1 MYRANDK
8 DAVPHPPLTSWDQRE
23 SASSVPIFTPSRL
36 HLRPWQ
42 NGDESLTE
50 TLCTSTGYC
59 ALRIPGLLLDVLVNQ
74 NKRAAYLR
82 LYLHASQLQDSTD
95 SSLTINVSLSLSLSV
110 LSALAGFSQRLTQTE
125 KAPRK
130 SLLQKVL
137 ERGGGSALSFD
148 THARTAKH
156 ASDGAGVWR
165 MGHERS
171 DADLKHG
178 NRADRNVGSS
188 ATKSPA
194 TCAPAR
200 VESRARRPADKGAN
214 EEVAGHTNAKGS
226 GIAGGEWIPPT
237 PRYPYYQD
245 TIKGKE
251 KDGEQVGL
259 QVRSLRVHGTKEA
272 SAGEALR
279 GSTEFRSSSAGFVR
293 RPNSGKTVSTKR
305 WPLSA
310 SVEIETLW
318 VQDDSPA
325 PPTEPRKRGAI
336 TIAELD
342 RQLRLLEMQAK
353 AEERGGPR
361 LKRAGQTE
369 TDSADTYGAPDMPR
383 SAARAR
389 GRKLQHPP
397 AYYSSNQQSPLV
409 TPRRLVRGGVGG
421 DTPRSVGIQGSK
433 ASLLSN
439 KGLSAGGAMEDEG
452 LPFEVWS
459 FQGKHQSFRRPHA
472 PHLSTLAGESGKENE
487 IFAARDSPRL
497 KGLPHAPAHNVLKST
512 GGGPSFVNTRYADQS
527 IFLRGKAVFAEE
539 EDLGHFLSAKELA
552 SLSVKEVA
560 PDQALAAAVEAGD
573 ELGQTL
579 KERMVVP
586 SLLQQMEQHSRE
598 LCDFVWY
605 LLQVDSPDKAE
616 RFAKLWEGGD
626 QGLSPDDSGD
636 IWTNVSREA
645 RRDICEDVW
654 VALTEQNMYVAPG
667 TLNPFIPDL
676 IPENMEFD
684 EQRAVVSLLRLVI
697 DRSVRTWWDNDPVA
711 QQFSNLYME
720 TARMLM
726 PNYEHDPEL
735 EFQVKCQMKE
745 NLMVRALVS
754 LCSSLFLRNL
764 KPRAFFGNTVTY

>member
-1 MYRANDK
+1 M
-8 DAVPHPPLTSWDQRE
+8 
-23 SASSVPIFTPSRL
+23 
-36 HLRPWQ
+36 
-42 NGDESLTE
+42 
-50 TLCTSTGYC
+50 
-59 ALRIPGLLLDVLVNQ
+59 
-74 NKRAAYLR
+74 
-82 LYLHASQLQDSTD
+82 
-95 SSLTINVSLSLSLSV
+95 
-110 LSALAGFSQRLTQTE
+110 
-125 KAPRK
+125 
-130 SLLQKVL
+130 
-137 ERGGGSALSFD
+137 
-148 THARTAKH
+148 
-156 ASDGAGVWR
+156 
-165 MGHERS
+165 
-171 DADLKHG
+171 
-178 NRADRNVGSS
+178 GSS
-188 ATKSPA
+188 STKSPA
-194 TCAPAR
+194 TCGPAR
-200 VESRARRPADKGAN
+200 GESRARRPADKGAN
-214 EEVAGHTNAKGS
+214 EEVAGLTSAKGS
-226 GIAGGEWIPPT
+226 GIAGGAWIPPT

-259 QVRSLRVHGTKEA
+259 QVVSLRVLGTKEP
-272 SAGEALR
+272 SVGEPLR
-279 GSTEFRSSSAGFVR
+279 GSTEFRSSSAGFAR

-305 WPLSA
+305 RPLPA
-310 SVEIETLW
+310 GVENDTLW
-318 VQDDSPA
+318 FQDYSPA
-325 PPTEPRKRGAI
+325 PPTEPRRHGAI

-369 TDSADTYGAPDMPR
+369 TDSAHTYGAPDMSR

-433 ASLLSN
+433 GSLLSN
-439 KGLSAGGAMEDEG
+439 KGLSVGGAMEDEV

-459 FQGKHQSFRRPHA
+459 FQGKHQSFRRPHVA
-472 PHLSTLAGESGKENE
+472 HLSTLAGESGKENE
-487 IFAARDSPRL
+487 ILAARDSPRL
-497 KGLPHAPAHNVLKST
+497 KGLPHAPAHNVLKGT
-512 GGGPSFVNTRYADQS
+512 GGGPSFVNTKYADQS

-539 EDLGHFLSAKELA
+539 EDLGHFLSAKDLA

-560 PDQALAAAVEAGD
+560 ADQALAAAVEAGD

-586 SLLQQMEQHSRE
+586 SLLQQMEHHSRE
-598 LCDFVWY
+598 LCDYVWS
-605 LLQVDSPDKAE
+605 LLQGDFADSPDKAE

-626 QGLSPDDSGD
+626 QELSPDKSGD

-667 TLNPFIPDL
+667 TLNSFIPDL

-684 EQRAVVSLLRLVI
+684 EQRAVVSLLRLVV

-720 TARMLM
+720 TARILM

-735 EFQVKCQMKE
+735 EFQVQCQMKE

-754 LCSSLFLRNL
+754 LCSSLCSCE
-764 KPRAFFGNTVTY
+764 T